1 MVSLDFMK
9 KKIKFIA
16 NDVIDLEINALK
28 KLKSSL
34 NSSLEIAV
42 DLITNC
48 QSKVIV
54 CGVGKSGIIAS
65 KIAATLSSVGTPA
78 FNISANDCS
87 HGDLGSIAKK
97 DIVILISNSGNSS
110 ELKNIIQFVNRYKIK
125 LIGISSKKNSLLNKN
140 SDVKLLIPEVKEAGY
155 GIVPTSS
162 TIAQL
167 ALGDVIAIATM
178 QKKKFGKLDFKRFHP
193 AGSLGNKLKTVED
206 LMITKEKIP
215 FINENF
221 NVKKAL
227 KIISLKKLGIVI
239 TRDKKNNTTGILTD
253 GDIKRLLH
261 KFDDINKL
269 QLKRIIK
276 KGPITVDK
284 DLLAVK
290 ALKIMNDKKIT
301 SLCVHSKSK
310 KNKTIGLIHIHN
322 ILDANIQ

>member
-9 KKIKFIA
+9 KNIKAIA
-16 NDVIDLEINALK
+16 HEVINLEINALK
-28 KLKSSL
+28 KLKSSI
-34 NSSLEIAV
+34 NSSLDKAV
-42 DLITNC
+42 DLLINC

-87 HGDLGSIAKK
+87 HGDLGSISKK

-140 SDVKLLIPEVKEAGY
+140 SDVRLLIPEVKESGY

-162 TIAQL
+162 TTVQL
-167 ALGDVIAIATM
+167 ALGDAMAIATM
-178 QKKKFGKLDFKRFHP
+178 QKKKFGKLDFKKFHP
-193 AGSLGNKLKTVED
+193 SGSLGNKLKTVDD
-206 LMITKEKIP
+206 LMIVKGKLP

-221 NVKKAL
+221 NVEKAL
-227 KIISLKKLGIVI
+227 EIISLKKLGTVI
-239 TRDKKNNTTGILTD
+239 TRDKRNNTTGILTD

-261 KFDDINKL
+261 RFDDIKKL
-269 QLKRIIK
+269 PIKKVIK
-276 KGPITVDK
+276 KGPISVEK
-284 DLLAVK
+284 DLLAAK
-290 ALKIMNDKKIT
+290 ALKIMNEKKIT
-301 SLCVHSKSK
+301 SLCVHSKSNK
-310 KNKTIGLIHIHN
+310 KRTVGLIHIHN

>member
-1 MVSLDFMK
+1 MK
-9 KKIKFIA
+9 KKIKSIA
-16 NDVIDLEINALK
+16 KEVIDLEINALK

-34 NSSLEIAV
+34 NSSLETAV

-162 TIAQL
+162 TTAQL

-206 LMITKEKIP
+206 LMITKDKIP

-227 KIISLKKLGIVI
+227 KIISLKKLGTVI
-239 TRDKKNNTTGILTD
+239 TRNKKNNTTGILTD

-269 QLKRIIK
+269 QLKRVIK

-322 ILDANIQ
+322 ILDANVQ

>member
-1 MVSLDFMK
+1 MK
-9 KKIKFIA
+9 KNTKSIA
-16 NDVIDLEINALK
+16 KEVIDLEINALR

-34 NSSLEIAV
+34 NSSLDLAV
-42 DLITNC
+42 DLLINC

-87 HGDLGSIAKK
+87 HGDLGSITKK
-97 DIVILISNSGNSS
+97 DVVILISNSANSS

-155 GIVPTSS
+155 GIVPTAS
-162 TIAQL
+162 TAAQL
-167 ALGDVIAIATM
+167 ALGDAIAIATM
-178 QKKKFGKLDFKRFHP
+178 QKKNFDKLDFKKFHP
-193 AGSLGNKLKTVED
+193 SGSLGNKLKTVDD
-206 LMITKEKIP
+206 LMITKDKIP
-215 FINENF
+215 FIYENS
-221 NVKKAL
+221 NVEKAL
-227 KIISLKKLGIVI
+227 EIINLKKLGTVI
-239 TRDKKNNTTGILTD
+239 TRNKNNNTTGILTD

-261 KFDDINKL
+261 KFDDVKKL
-269 QLKRIIK
+269 KVKNIIK
-276 KGPITVDK
+276 KGPISVEK

>member
-1 MVSLDFMK
+1 MK
-9 KKIKFIA
+9 KKIKSIA
-16 NDVIDLEINALK
+16 NEVIDLEINALK

-34 NSSLEIAV
+34 NSSLETAV

-54 CGVGKSGIIAS
+54 WGVGKSGIIAS

-140 SDVKLLIPEVKEAGY
+140 SDIKLLIPEVKEAGY

-162 TIAQL
+162 TTAQL

-206 LMITKEKIP
+206 LMITKDKIP

-227 KIISLKKLGIVI
+227 KIISLKKLGTVI
-239 TRDKKNNTTGILTD
+239 TRNKKNNTTGILTD

-269 QLKRIIK
+269 QLKRVIK

-322 ILDANIQ
+322 ILDANVQ